1 MIDEIRA
8 LLSEFVPPIVLWVI
22 YAIVVLI
29 FVVVSVAITYH
40 WKNYNVDS
48 AMVGRLKKAY
58 FLVSGAFLLAMAM
71 SAIFYSL

>member
-8 LLSEFVPPIVLWVI
+8 LLTEFVPPIVLWVV
-22 YAIVVLI
+22 YAIVILI
-29 FVVVSVAITYH
+29 FAIVSVVITYH

-48 AMVGRLKKAY
+48 KMVGRLKKVY
-58 FLVSGAFLLAMAM
+58 FLVSGTFLLAMAI

>member
-8 LLSEFVPPIVLWVI
+8 LLTEFVPPIVLWVV
-22 YAIVVLI
+22 YAIVILI
-29 FVVVSVAITYH
+29 FAIVSVAITYH

-48 AMVGRLKKAY
+48 KMVGRLKKVY
-58 FLVSGAFLLAMAM
+58 FLVSGTFLLAMAI